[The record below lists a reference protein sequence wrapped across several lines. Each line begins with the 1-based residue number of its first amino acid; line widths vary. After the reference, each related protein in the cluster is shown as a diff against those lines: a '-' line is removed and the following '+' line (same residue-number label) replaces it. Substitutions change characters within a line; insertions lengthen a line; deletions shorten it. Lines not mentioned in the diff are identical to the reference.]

1 MDTLI
6 VIIGGHT
13 QVLIERVID
22 GYPIED
28 WDYFISGLNEYFRD
42 SEEPDEEWLK
52 FIEENGLLQ
61 RLLASILR
69 KSESKINSFI
79 DRRIWELVSDGYNKH
94 QVIFDITILPDPTT
108 DLYLLTVK
116 SNIVAD
122 DSFDVNLMLL
132 N

>member
-94 QVIFDITILPDPTT
+94 QAIFDITILPDPTT

-122 DSFDVNLMLL
+122 DSLDVNLMLL

>member
-1 MDTLI
+1 MDTLMMI
-6 VIIGGHT
+6 VGGHT
-13 QVLIERVID
+13 QVLIERALD
-22 GYPIED
+22 RYPIED
-28 WDYFISGLNEYFRD
+28 WDYFISGLNTYFGD
-42 SEEPDEEWLK
+42 DEESDQEWLK
-52 FIEENGLLQ
+52 FVEENNILH

-69 KSESKINSFI
+69 KCESKINDFM
-79 DRRIWELVSDGYNKH
+79 DRRILDLVGDGFNRH

-122 DSFDVNLMLL
+122 NSFDVDFMLL